1 MRDQFDEL
9 LASLSIEPVKKPE
22 IEYQEP
28 LVVKPTNDV
37 NQNADLTDFGD
48 VIKNI
53 EFDNPVHK
61 EYVDIRNLETKNE
74 FVETC
79 VHGVIEKQKAIEKLA
94 NKYLKNWDINRLSKV
109 DKAIISL
116 AIFELMYT
124 DTPNIVCINEA
135 VELAKKYSDDKVIK
149 MINGVLDSILHG
161 EKENE

>member
-1 MRDQFDEL
+1 MKNRSEL
-9 LASLSIEPVKKPE
+9 RE
-22 IEYQEP
+22 IIITVLYQ
-28 LVVKPTNDV
+28 VYIYN
-37 NQNADLTDFGD
+37 N
-48 VIKNI
+48 IK
-53 EFDNPVHK
+53 E
-61 EYVDIRNLETKNE
+61 EYVINDIIKENLETKNE

>member
-1 MRDQFDEL
+1 MKNRSEL
-9 LASLSIEPVKKPE
+9 RE
-22 IEYQEP
+22 IIITVLYQ
-28 LVVKPTNDV
+28 TYIYN
-37 NQNADLTDFGD
+37 N
-48 VIKNI
+48 IK
-53 EFDNPVHK
+53 E
-61 EYVDIRNLETKNE
+61 EYVINDIIKENLETKNE

-135 VELAKKYSDDKVIK
+135 INLAKKYSDDDVVK
-149 MINGVLDSILHG
+149 MINATLDGIY
-161 EKENE
+161 KNEINE

>member
-1 MRDQFDEL
+1 MKNRSEL
-9 LASLSIEPVKKPE
+9 RE
-22 IEYQEP
+22 IIITVLYQIYIY
-28 LVVKPTNDV
+28 N
-37 NQNADLTDFGD
+37 N
-48 VIKNI
+48 IK
-53 EFDNPVHK
+53 E
-61 EYVDIRNLETKNE
+61 EYVINDIIKENLETKNE

-79 VHGVIEKQKAIEKLA
+79 IHSVIEKQKAIEKLA

-116 AIFELMYT
+116 TIFELMYT

-161 EKENE
+161 EKENEW

>member
-1 MRDQFDEL
+1 MKNRSEL
-9 LASLSIEPVKKPE
+9 RE
-22 IEYQEP
+22 IIITVLYQ
-28 LVVKPTNDV
+28 VYIYN
-37 NQNADLTDFGD
+37 N
-48 VIKNI
+48 IK
-53 EFDNPVHK
+53 E
-61 EYVDIRNLETKNE
+61 EYVINDIIKENLETKNE

-135 VELAKKYSDDKVIK
+135 INLAKKYSDDDVVK
-149 MINGVLDSILHG
+149 MINATLDGIY
-161 EKENE
+161 KNEINE

>member
-1 MRDQFDEL
+1 MKNRSEL
-9 LASLSIEPVKKPE
+9 RE
-22 IEYQEP
+22 IIITVLYQIYIY
-28 LVVKPTNDV
+28 N
-37 NQNADLTDFGD
+37 N
-48 VIKNI
+48 IK
-53 EFDNPVHK
+53 E
-61 EYVDIRNLETKNE
+61 EYVINDIIKENLETKNE

-135 VELAKKYSDDKVIK
+135 INLAKKYSDDDVVK
-149 MINGVLDSILHG
+149 MINATLDGIY
-161 EKENE
+161 KNEINE